1 LFKAAIRAALDH
13 RATRNRDVAYS
24 VGMEALRE
32 VYAAFNARDID
43 AVLGKL
49 HPDVDWPNG
58 WEGGRVH
65 GHAEVRNYWTR
76 QWAAVDSSV
85 EPVGFTETPDG
96 RVAVEV
102 HQLVKDLEG
111 KVLSEDTVTHMYTFD
126 NGLVTRMD
134 IVA

>member
-1 LFKAAIRAALDH
+1 
-13 RATRNRDVAYS
+13 
-24 VGMEALRE
+24 MEALRE

-65 GHAEVRNYWTR
+65 GHAAVRDYWTR
-76 QWAAVDSSV
+76 QWEAIDSSV
-85 EPVGFTETPDG
+85 EPVGFTETPEG

-102 HQLVKDLEG
+102 QQTVKDLDG
-111 KVLSEDTVTHMYTFD
+111 NVLSQDVVTHVYTLD
-126 NGLVTRMD
+126 EGLVTRMD
-134 IVA
+134 IIAHS

>member
-1 LFKAAIRAALDH
+1 
-13 RATRNRDVAYS
+13 
-24 VGMEALRE
+24 MESLRE

-65 GHAEVRNYWTR
+65 GHAAVRDYWTR
-76 QWAAVDSSV
+76 QWAAIDSSV
-85 EPVGFTETPDG
+85 EPVGFTEAPDG

-102 HQLVKDLEG
+102 QQTVKDLDG
-111 KVLSEDTVTHMYTFD
+111 KILSQGIVTHVYTLD
-126 NGLVTRMD
+126 EGLVTRMD
-134 IVA
+134 IVSRT